1 MSYSNTQGSRMS
13 HGGGG
18 GGSAVGLRV
27 RGMQR
32 AAPDYK
38 QGINDGHVWTC
49 FAAERLAK
57 QAGLEQL
64 LLRTNNRAGRV
75 GGGKENTA
83 EETEEALQ
91 WLSAHRKRLKTLA
104 EATDERAAQI
114 QTFLDVLTQVS
125 QQEESEDGSTAV
137 AYEDLIGTAM
147 KEKHLQQRRRSHNYT
162 PQGAFYAEVCDKLG
176 EPIEQPRAGRR
187 GGDDDD
193 DLEVLPPTQEGAQ
206 ASLKCPISTQL
217 LEHPV
222 RSTVCRH
229 VYSRDQIRQ
238 QIQYNASKRK
248 ACKCPVPGCANDNV
262 TMDQLQEDKE
272 MEYKVRRE
280 RKKAETLQQQSR
292 RMAHDLDE
300 DEDEDDDPH
309 HPIRATPKEEE

>member
-1 MSYSNTQGSRMS
+1 MS

-27 RGMQR
+27 QSMQR
-32 AAPDYK
+32 AAADYK
-38 QGINDGHVWTC
+38 QGINDGHAMTC
-49 FAAERLAK
+49 IASERLTK

-64 LLRTNNRAGRV
+64 LLRTNNRAGRGGGG

-91 WLSAHRKRLKTLA
+91 WLSAHRKRLKILA

-114 QTFLDVLTQVS
+114 KTFLDVLTQVS
-125 QQEESEDGSTAV
+125 QQEELEDGSTAA
-137 AYEDLIGTAM
+137 AYEDLIATAM
-147 KEKHLQQRRRSHNYT
+147 KEKQLQQRRRSHNNT
-162 PQGAFYAEVCDKLG
+162 HQGVFYAEVCEKLG
-176 EPIEQPRAGRR
+176 EPIDQPRAGRR
-187 GGDDDD
+187 GKGGDDDDDD

-222 RSTVCRH
+222 RSTVCKH
-229 VYSRDQIRQ
+229 VYSKEHIQ
-238 QIQYNASKRK
+238 QMIQYNTSKRK
-248 ACKCPVPGCANDNV
+248 ACKCPVPGCANGNV
-262 TMDQLQEDKE
+262 TMAQLQEDRE
-272 MEYKVRRE
+272 VEYKVRRE

-292 RMAHDLDE
+292 HMAHDLDE
-300 DEDEDDDPH
+300 EDDDDEEIDNH
-309 HPIRATPKEEE
+309 RPIRATPKEEE